1 MASPATT
8 PDSALQLLRWRGRTE
23 VFMER
28 CEGLE
33 LAMVRLPAGEFVMGS
48 PPEEPERS
56 EDEGPRRR
64 VTLGEFLMG
73 RTPITQAQWRV
84 VARWEPPAGERWQ
97 RDLDPEPSRFQPEK
111 RRGAEKARKAPR
123 RAQAKEVSGM
133 LASDAPLEG
142 EETTDQW
149 PVERVSWLDAL
160 EFCRR
165 LNSRLGAEAGRT
177 YTLPSEA
184 QWEYA
189 CRAGTSTP
197 FAFGETLTPEL
208 ANYNGNSTYANGP
221 QGEFRGQT
229 TPVGMFPANAW
240 GLQDMHGNVWEWCLD
255 DWHGS
260 YEGAPEDGSAWLIQ
274 ETGLD
279 GGMGAGRRPNA
290 KEGDEEGKETGATRL
305 LRGGSWDGHPGY
317 CRSAYR
323 IPLAP
328 GLAYYGVGFRV
339 VCLPQGP
346 SLNT

>member
-1 MASPATT
+1 
-8 PDSALQLLRWRGRTE
+8 
-23 VFMER
+23 MER

-64 VTLGEFLMG
+64 VTLGEFLLG

-84 VARWEPPAGERWQ
+84 VARWAPPAGERWQ
-97 RDLDPEPSRFQPEK
+97 RNLDPEPSYFQPEK

-133 LASDAPLEG
+133 WGSDAPLEG
-142 EETTDQW
+142 EETTDQR
-149 PVERVSWLDAL
+149 PVERVSWHDAK

-165 LNSRLGAEAGRT
+165 INSRLGAEAGRM

-208 ANYNGNSTYANGP
+208 ANNNGNHIYANGLK
-221 QGEFRGQT
+221 GKYREQT

-255 DWHGS
+255 NWHES
-260 YEGAPEDGSAWLIQ
+260 YEGAPQDGSAWLIDAS
-274 ETGLD
+274 GLD
-279 GGMGAGRRPNA
+279 REKGEGRRRNGR
-290 KEGDEEGKETGATRL
+290 ESGGEGKETGAGERL
-305 LRGGSWDGHPGY
+305 LRGGSWFSHPGY

-323 IPLAP
+323 DRIAP
-328 GLAYYGVGFRV
+328 VDASDNVGFRV